1 MKGLDDNTTVYF
13 CEAVFF
19 LTRKRTMS
27 TANMKNLFQFQHG
40 EMLKALQT
48 TS

>member
-1 MKGLDDNTTVYF
+1 MKELDDNTTVYF

-19 LTRKRTMS
+19 LTKRKRTMS

-40 EMLKALQT
+40 EIESL
-48 TS
+48 